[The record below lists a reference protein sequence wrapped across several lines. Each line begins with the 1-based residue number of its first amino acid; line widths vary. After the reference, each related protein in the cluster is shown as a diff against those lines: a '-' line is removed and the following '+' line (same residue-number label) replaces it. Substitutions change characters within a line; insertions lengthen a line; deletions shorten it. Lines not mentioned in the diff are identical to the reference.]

1 MTPTVVMATLANA
14 VAETGSTKGD
24 DPNPVV
30 IGAGAFILLCVLL
43 LITLQFN
50 KDR

>member
-1 MTPTVVMATLANA
+1 MPPTSLLTAL
-14 VAETGSTKGD
+14 AETGTTERDHIS
-24 DPNPVV
+24 PVV
-30 IGAGAFILLCVLL
+30 TGVGAFVLLAVLL

>member
-1 MTPTVVMATLANA
+1 MTATAGTWLGQLAQ
-14 VAETGSTKGD
+14 AETDRAGHI
-24 DPNPVV
+24 NP
-30 IGAGAFILLCVLL
+30 LLTGTVTFVLFLVLL